1 MIREKIRQ
9 HREQR
14 NRTTDLIIILY
25 MLVLMIAGRLLFV
38 LPDGRFLN
46 ILNVTDYYTV
56 SSGLSLLSLLLIL
69 FFVNTALNR
78 KWWMALASALV
89 IFAVFAAVFYARL
102 PAYTYEEAVR
112 KVVADENASASG
124 QNHQAL
130 MPVYRQDKVGM
141 GDRAFLQ
148 ITRYSYYIYLEADE
162 GGRTFRFDPV
172 SGRYE
177 ERTGSRFPDE
187 YERM

>member
-9 HREQR
+9 LREQR
-14 NRTTDLIIILY
+14 NRTIDLIIILY
-25 MLVLMIAGRLLFV
+25 MLVLMIAGRLLFF

-46 ILNVTDYYTV
+46 ILNVTDYYTI
-56 SSGLSLLSLLLIL
+56 SSGLSLLLIL
-69 FFVNTALNR
+69 FFVDAAPNR
-78 KWWMALASALV
+78 KWWMALASAVV
-89 IFAVFAAVFYARL
+89 IFAVFAAVYYARL
-102 PAYTYEEAVR
+102 PSYTYEEAVR

-124 QNHQAL
+124 QTHQAL
-130 MPVYRQDKVGM
+130 MPVYRSDKVGM

-148 ITRYSYYIYLEADE
+148 ITRYSYYIYLETDE

-177 ERTGSRFPDE
+177 DRTGSRFPDE